1 MADEKKNEMN
11 EETVEEKKGLAKA
24 WEKTTGFFKKPIV
37 KKITTGIAVGGAA
50 VLGYI
55 IGAACGSKDEGV
67 CEDTGYLPDP
77 GTGIDGN
84 NGTECTDNYEND
96 TIETYEEEEDATNES
111 EGSAE

>member
-24 WEKTTGFFKKPIV
+24 WEKITEIGKKPIV
-37 KKITTGIAVGGAA
+37 KRTMTAIAVGGAA

-77 GTGIDGN
+77 GTGTDGN
-84 NGTECTDNYEND
+84 NDTEYTDNYEND
-96 TIETYEEEEDATNES
+96 TIETCEEEEDATNES